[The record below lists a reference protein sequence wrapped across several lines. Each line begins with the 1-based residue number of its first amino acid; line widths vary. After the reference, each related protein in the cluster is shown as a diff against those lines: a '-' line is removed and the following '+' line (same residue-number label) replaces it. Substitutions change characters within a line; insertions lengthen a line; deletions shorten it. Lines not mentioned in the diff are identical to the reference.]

1 MKRNKGISMISLVII
16 IVVTVILIG
25 IATTA
30 GYRYITES
38 NKVKA
43 EAVVSLIGEAAYRR
57 QNDLT
62 SGVVVAY
69 YEGYSF
75 DVYNNASKYA
85 QITGL
90 PEEYASRRCNGSRL
104 FRRKRSKMV
113 LV

>member
-16 IVVTVILIG
+16 IIVTVILVG
-25 IATTA
+25 IAATA
-30 GYRYITES
+30 GYRYLTES

-43 EAVVSLIGEAAYRR
+43 EAVVSLISEAAYRR

-62 SGVVVAY
+62 TGTAVAY

-75 DVYNNASKYA
+75 DVYSNKSKYT

-90 PEEYASRRCNGSRL
+90 PEEYASR
-104 FRRKRSKMV
+104 
-113 LV
+113 

>member
-43 EAVVSLIGEAAYRR
+43 EAVVSLIAEAAYRR

-62 SGVVVAY
+62 SGVNVAY

-75 DVYNNASKYA
+75 DVYNNTDKYT

-90 PEEYASRRCNGSRL
+90 PEVYGSRRCHCARL
-104 FRRKRSKMV
+104 FGRKRSKV
-113 LV
+113 VFI